1 MCKSQSI
8 IIEPNDKTVLINIT
22 LPTQLAAVSE
32 PQPLLGEA
40 WLDLIVITLMFIL
53 SGTFSG
59 SETAI
64 TAFDNLK
71 LRGLIREQGD
81 PKGIFRLVLENR
93 TRFIITLLLGN
104 NLVNN
109 FAAVLTSNLFA
120 IWLGNAGLGIAT
132 AVVTIL
138 VLIFAEITPKS
149 LAINNVLSIFKL
161 VVRPIYILS
170 RFLSFLGI
178 IYLFEH
184 IAQYTVQFF
193 QKLLGQN
200 DQQGESL
207 TDLQLMI
214 ELLGGKGKLDIYKH
228 QLLNK
233 ALMLDQLRAKD
244 VVKPRIAMRTISH
257 EKTLPELVNFCLDTG
272 YSRIPVQGESK
283 DEIVGIVHLKQALQ
297 WLHTLPPETRN
308 QTLVTEA
315 MTPPVYIPETKQVG
329 SILKEMLQQRLH
341 IAIVVDEYGGTVGL
355 VTLEDILEELV
366 GEIYDESDF
375 PRSRQRHRNQSH
387 SSHNQRRKS
396 QGG

>member
-1 MCKSQSI
+1 VFTIPLSNQI
-8 IIEPNDKTVLINIT
+8 F
-22 LPTQLAAVSE
+22 AVSE
-32 PQPLLGEA
+32 PQPLLGQV
-40 WLDLIVITLMFIL
+40 WLDLMVIALMFFL

-71 LRGLIREQGD
+71 LRGLIREKGD
-81 PKGIFRLVLENR
+81 PSGIFRLVLENR

-132 AVVTIL
+132 AVVTII

-161 VVRPIYILS
+161 VVRPIYLLS
-170 RFLSFLGI
+170 RLLSFFGI
-178 IYLFEH
+178 IYLFET

-214 ELLGGKGKLDIYKH
+214 EMLGGKGKLDIYKH

-233 ALMLDQLRAKD
+233 
-244 VVKPRIAMRTISH
+244 P
-257 EKTLPELVNFCLDTG
+257 
-272 YSRIPVQGESK
+272 
-283 DEIVGIVHLKQALQ
+283 
-297 WLHTLPPETRN
+297 
-308 QTLVTEA
+308 
-315 MTPPVYIPETKQVG
+315 
-329 SILKEMLQQRLH
+329 
-341 IAIVVDEYGGTVGL
+341 
-355 VTLEDILEELV
+355 
-366 GEIYDESDF
+366 
-375 PRSRQRHRNQSH
+375 
-387 SSHNQRRKS
+387 
-396 QGG
+396 

>member
-1 MCKSQSI
+1 MFTIS
-8 IIEPNDKTVLINIT
+8 N
-22 LPTQLAAVSE
+22 LPIYLANVSE
-32 PQPLLGEA
+32 AQPLLGQA
-40 WLDLIVITLMFIL
+40 WLDLIVIILMFIL
-53 SGTFSG
+53 SGASSG

-120 IWLGNAGLGIAT
+120 IWLGNAGLGVAT

-149 LAINNVLSIFKL
+149 LAINNVLAIFKL
-161 VVRPIYILS
+161 VVRPIYLLS
-170 RFLSFLGI
+170 RVLSFFGI
-178 IYLFEH
+178 IYLFET
-184 IAQYTVQFF
+184 ITQYTVKFF
-193 QKLLGQN
+193 QMLLGNN

-214 ELLGGKGKLDIYKH
+214 ELLGGKGKLDLYKH

-233 ALMLDQLRAKD
+233 ALMLDQLSAKD
-244 VVKPRIAMRTISH
+244 VVKPRIAMRTISYQAS
-257 EKTLPELVNFCLDTG
+257 LQELVDFCLETG

-283 DEIVGIVHLKQALQ
+283 DEIVGIVHLKKALQ
-297 WLHTLPPETRN
+297 HLHNLPQDTI
-308 QTLVTEA
+308 QQVLVTEV
-315 MTPPVYIPETKQVG
+315 MVPPTYIPETKQVA
-329 SILKEMLQQRLH
+329 STLKEMLQQRLH
-341 IAIVVDEYGGTVGL
+341 IAIVVDEYGGTVGIL
-355 VTLEDILEELV
+355 TLEDILEELV
-366 GEIYDESDF
+366 GEIYDESDL
-375 PRSRQRHRNQSH
+375 PRSRQRR
-387 SSHNQRRKS
+387 
-396 QGG
+396 QGE

>member
-1 MCKSQSI
+1 
-8 IIEPNDKTVLINIT
+8 VFT
-22 LPTQLAAVSE
+22 LTLSTQLFAVSE
-32 PQPLLGEA
+32 PQPLLGQA
-40 WLDLIVITLMFIL
+40 WLDLMVILLMFVL

-71 LRGLIREQGD
+71 LRGLIREKGD
-81 PKGIFRLVLENR
+81 PNGIFRLVLENR

-132 AVVTIL
+132 AVVTVV

-149 LAINNVLSIFKL
+149 LAINNVLSIFQL
-161 VVRPIYILS
+161 VVRPIYWLS
-170 RFLSFLGI
+170 RALSLFGI
-178 IYLFEH
+178 IYLFET
-184 IAQYTVQFF
+184 IAQYTVHLF

-214 ELLGGKGKLDIYKH
+214 EMLGGKGKLDIYKH

-257 EKTLPELVNFCLDTG
+257 QATLQEVVNMCLDTG

-283 DEIVGIVHLKQALQ
+283 DEIVGVVNLKEALQ
-297 WLHTLPPETRN
+297 WLHNLPAENRN
-308 QTLVTEA
+308 EVSVTEA
-315 MTPPVYIPETKQVG
+315 MAPPVYIPETKQVA

-375 PRSRQRHRNQSH
+375 PRSRQRNGRSG
-387 SSHNQRRKS
+387 SSQPRRRRS
-396 QGG
+396 QEG